1 MRGKGGGEREREGRR
16 DGGGMEKGRQREG
29 GREAVNL
36 VGWGGEYTVH
46 YMLEVL
52 TSSCKKRK

>member
-1 MRGKGGGEREREGRR
+1 MARERVCVRGGGRE
-16 DGGGMEKGRQREG
+16 
-29 GREAVNL
+29 REAVNL
-36 VGWGGEYTVH
+36 TGWGGEYTVH

>member
-1 MRGKGGGEREREGRR
+1 MGESHGQRESVCERGGRE
-16 DGGGMEKGRQREG
+16 RQRE
-29 GREAVNL
+29 REAVNL
-36 VGWGGEYTVH
+36 TGWGGEYTVH

>member
-1 MRGKGGGEREREGRR
+1 
-16 DGGGMEKGRQREG
+16 MEKGRQRGWER

-36 VGWGGEYTVH
+36 AGWGGEYTVH